1 MTFTVTHSPAL
12 RERVSI
18 TWFVH
23 GEPDYLDGW
32 VVAVDAHSI
41 TITASPDDDGRDN
54 YDRDMHMRASFNRRH
69 IIIHRFGDTK

>member
-1 MTFTVTHSPAL
+1 VTFTVTHSPAL
-12 RERVSI
+12 RERVSL

-23 GEPDYLDGW
+23 GEPKYLDGF
-32 VVAVDAHSI
+32 VTYVSPEFL

-54 YDRDMHMRASFNRRH
+54 YDHDKHMRATFNRRH